1 MKHFA
6 IEQDSAAEWG
16 DSIAAARVS
25 YAHLHATLA
34 APPA

>member
-6 IEQDSAAEWG
+6 VEQDTAADWG

-25 YAHLHATLA
+25 YEHVRSLLTGA
-34 APPA
+34 A